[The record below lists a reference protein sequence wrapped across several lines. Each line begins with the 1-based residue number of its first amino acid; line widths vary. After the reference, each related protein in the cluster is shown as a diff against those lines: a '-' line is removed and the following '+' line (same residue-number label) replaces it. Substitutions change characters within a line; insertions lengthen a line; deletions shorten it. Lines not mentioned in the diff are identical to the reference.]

1 MQQRGEGMSTTVEKR
16 QLEEIRKARKLTRP
30 QLAEM
35 LGVSQ
40 VTIFSWE
47 RQRSRPRQ
55 DVYERLLDVLQ
66 VDTDD
71 LDLEPWVIT
80 DEHREAMAE
89 GFREGWRRRKEAQAR
104 EVVAV

>member
-1 MQQRGEGMSTTVEKR
+1 MSATVEKR
-16 QLEEIRKARKLTRP
+16 QLEEIRKARQLTRP
-30 QLAEM
+30 QLAGM
-35 LGVSQ
+35 LDVSQ

-66 VDTDD
+66 IDADE

-89 GFREGWRRRKEAQAR
+89 GFREEWRRRKEAQAR
-104 EVVAV
+104 EAMAV